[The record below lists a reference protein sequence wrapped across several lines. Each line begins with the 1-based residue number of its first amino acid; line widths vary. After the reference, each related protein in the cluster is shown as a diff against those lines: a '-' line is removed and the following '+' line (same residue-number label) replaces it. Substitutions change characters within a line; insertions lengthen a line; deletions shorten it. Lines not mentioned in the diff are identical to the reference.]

1 MTNRIWKYSL
11 AAALAAVVLAVVGIA
26 CAAEEPADPQQP
38 AAARAAAPAA
48 EAAFPTGQEPVVA
61 PSQEQQQPAQ
71 AAPARA
77 PSLPNPAQAA
87 AAASGTTAGPTAR
100 TGEDPAMVMAME
112 GYMPPKLEPG
122 AYPAT
127 RFCDHCP
134 TPKQFNESP
143 TSASLARQGAILPL
157 EQRLAVPED
166 VLIYM
171 PGDEIGQ
178 YGGQM
183 RATTR
188 GNIELIEGMTMMS
201 GLGGSPDAIFNVPVG
216 FKAFETNEDATVFT
230 INIRRGMRWHS
241 GYPFTM
247 EDIRFALEDQ
257 MLNKELM
264 PGLPAVL
271 KSPITGNDMRINF
284 VDDSTFTVNFDDPN
298 WSFAES
304 SAVRVFAG
312 IKGCPRCFVSP
323 SHVQKRFH
331 IKYNASEI
339 PALLEEYDQP
349 NWTKLVTT
357 IRCVICYNGHPS
369 EAIPMEFDPNYIYKG
384 EHYIPSLGGWY
395 IDSGGTRQGGGDL
408 IVHDRNHYYYGA
420 DPEGNQLP
428 YAEGWL
434 NVTTGSREV
443 AVFRTMGGE
452 SDYTRHDLATE
463 EMPLYLANSEKGDY
477 SVLKHD
483 LTDGADSTF
492 VVNQEYVEDP
502 EIGHLLRTK
511 DFRIAL
517 SLAWN
522 RDGTNEALAAG
533 LGVPQNMMP
542 HSSTP
547 YFAGEEYRIVDT
559 EYDLDRAKSIM
570 EKMGYTD
577 GNGDGYYDKKDGS
590 GPLTLNFLSYWVH
603 WPYAKWVAN
612 DWDKLGIKVTT
623 KEESPWSY
631 TNAIPPTEY
640 FAFFASP
647 EGGTNPWSNMWNR
660 VAPTTKD
667 AQGPAIGQYFATRG
681 EEGMAPTGGDPKY
694 QDIYGNMA
702 PDGTYPA
709 DIDNQLIR
717 YQEIISEGLVRALLD
732 PYRVDIGKELFRE
745 NALDKYKIGGLAY
758 SGIFRAL
765 KLKRNNVRNVQK
777 NWMGSGPIE
786 AYYFEDGVDNANH
799 PGNRSKRYSSV
810 NFLDPG
816 YWD

>member
-1 MTNRIWKYSL
+1 MRNRIWQYSL
-11 AAALAAVVLAVVGIA
+11 AAAFAAVVLAVVGIA

-48 EAAFPTGQEPVVA
+48 AADYPAGEVPEA
-61 PSQEQQQPAQ
+61 PSQVQQQPAA

-87 AAASGTTAGPTAR
+87 AAATGSAAGPAAR
-100 TGEDPAMVMAME
+100 TGQDPTAVME
-112 GYMPPKLEPG
+112 EYMYTAPDLVPG

-127 RFCDHCP
+127 RFCDHCT
-134 TPKQFNESP
+134 TPKSFSESP
-143 TSASLARQGAILPL
+143 ASASLARQGAILPL
-157 EQRLAVPED
+157 EDRLAVPED

-201 GLGGSPDAIFNVPVG
+201 GLGGSPDGIFNVPVG
-216 FKAFETNEDATVFT
+216 FKTFETNDDATVFT
-230 INIRRGMRWHS
+230 FEIRRGMRWHS

-247 EDIRFALEDQ
+247 EDVRFALEEQ

-331 IKYNASEI
+331 IKYNSSEI

-349 NWTKLVTT
+349 NWTKLITT
-357 IRCVICYNGHPS
+357 IRCVICFNGHPS
-369 EAIPMEFDPNYIYKG
+369 EAIPQEFDPNYIYKG
-384 EHYIPSLGGWY
+384 THYIPSLGGWY
-395 IDSGGTRQGGGDL
+395 VDSGGTQQGGGDL
-408 IVHDRNHYYYGA
+408 IAHTRNHYFYAA

-428 YAEGWL
+428 YAEGFL
-434 NVTTGSREV
+434 NITTGSREV
-443 AVFRTMGGE
+443 AVFRTMNGE

-477 SVLKHD
+477 SVLMHVSP
-483 LTDGADSTF
+483 DGSDSTF

-502 EIGHLLRTK
+502 EVGSLMRTK

-517 SLAWN
+517 SLAWD
-522 RDGTNEALAAG
+522 RVGTNEALAAG

-547 YFAGEEYRIVDT
+547 YFPGEEYRIVDA
-559 EYDLDRAKSIM
+559 EYDLDRAKSLM

-577 GNGDGYYDKKDGS
+577 GDGDGYLDRKDGS
-590 GPLTLNFLSYWVH
+590 GPLTLSFYSYWVH
-603 WPYAKWVAN
+603 WPYAQWLVE
-612 DWDKLGIKVTT
+612 DWKKLGIKVNTT
-623 KEESPWSY
+623 EEAPWKY
-631 TNAIPPTEY
+631 TNSIPPTEY
-640 FAFFASP
+640 FAFFAST
-647 EGGTNPWSNMWNR
+647 EGGTNPWANMWNR
-660 VAPTTKD
+660 VAPTTQD
-667 AQGPAIGQYFATRG
+667 PQGPGIGKYFATRG
-681 EEGMAPTGGDPKY
+681 EEGMAPTGPDAAY
-694 QDIYGNMA
+694 TDVYGNMA
-702 PDGTYPA
+702 PEGTYPA
-709 DIDNQLIR
+709 DIDGKLIR
-717 YQEIISEGLVRALLD
+717 YQEIISEGLTRALLD
-732 PYRVDIGKELFRE
+732 PVRVDMAKELFRD
-745 NALDKYKIGGLAY
+745 NALDKYKIGGLGF

-765 KLKRNNVRNVQK
+765 KLKRNNLRNVQK
-777 NWMGSGPIE
+777 NWVGGAPIE
-786 AYYFEDGVDNANH
+786 AYYFEDGMDNYNN

>member
-1 MTNRIWKYSL
+1 MKDRIWKYSL
-11 AAALAAVVLAVVGIA
+11 AAAFAAVVLAVVGIA

-48 EAAFPTGQEPVVA
+48 EAAYPAGEVPEA
-61 PSQEQQQPAQ
+61 PSQVQQQPAP
-71 AAPARA
+71 AAPAMA
-77 PSLPNPAQAA
+77 PQQPAPAQAA
-87 AAASGTTAGPTAR
+87 AAAAGTTAGPAAR
-100 TGEDPAMVMAME
+100 TGEDPSTVME
-112 GYMPPKLEPG
+112 EYMYMAPDLEPG

-134 TPKQFNESP
+134 TPAKFNESP
-143 TSASLARQGAILPL
+143 ASAALARQGAILPL
-157 EQRLAVPED
+157 DQRLAVPED

-171 PGDEIGQ
+171 PGDEIGL

-201 GLGGSPDAIFNVPVG
+201 GLGGSPDGIFNVPVG
-216 FKAFETNEDATVFT
+216 FKTFETNDDATVFT
-230 INIRRGMRWHS
+230 FNIRRGMRWHS

-312 IKGCPRCFVSP
+312 IKGCPRCFISP

-331 IKYNASEI
+331 IKYNATEI

-357 IRCVICYNGHPS
+357 IRCVICYSGHPS

-384 EHYIPSLGGWY
+384 THYIPSLGGWY
-395 IDSGGTRQGGGDL
+395 VDSGATRQGGGDL
-408 IVHDRNHYYYGA
+408 IAHVRNHYFYGA

-428 YAEGWL
+428 YVEGFL

-443 AVFRTMGGE
+443 AVFRTMNGE

-477 SVLKHD
+477 SVLMHVSP
-483 LTDGADSTF
+483 DGSDTTIVA
-492 VVNQEYVEDP
+492 NQEYIEDP
-502 EIGHLLRTK
+502 EVGSLLRTK

-517 SLAWN
+517 SLAWD
-522 RDGTNEALAAG
+522 RVAFNEALAAG

-547 YFAGEEYRIVDT
+547 YFPGEDYRIVDT
-559 EYDLDRAKSIM
+559 EYDLDRAKSLM
-570 EKMGYTD
+570 EKLGYSD

-590 GPLTLNFLSYWVH
+590 GPLTLRLHGNWIF
-603 WPYAKWVAN
+603 WPYTQWVAE
-612 DWDKLGIKVTT
+612 DWKKLGINVTI
-623 KEESPWSY
+623 KEESPTSK
-631 TNAIPPTEY
+631 TNMTPPEEY
-640 FAFFASP
+640 FYFFTST
-647 EGGTNPWSNMWNR
+647 EGGTNPWANMWNR

-667 AQGPAIGQYFATRG
+667 GQGPGMGQYFATRG
-681 EEGMAPTGGDPKY
+681 EEGMAPTGPDAQY
-694 QDIYGNMA
+694 TDAYGNMA
-702 PDGTYPA
+702 PEGTYPA
-709 DIDNQLIR
+709 DIDGKMQR
-717 YQEIISEGLVRALLD
+717 YQEIIADGLTRALLD
-732 PYRVDIGKELFRE
+732 PVRVDAAKELFAD
-745 NALDKYKIGGLAY
+745 NAESKYKIGGL
-758 SGIFRAL
+758 GFTGNFRAL
-765 KLKRNNVRNVQK
+765 KLRRNNMRNVQK
-777 NWMGSGPIE
+777 NWVGGAPIE
-786 AYYFEDGVDNANH
+786 AYYFEDGIDNVNH

>member
-1 MTNRIWKYSL
+1 MRDRIWKYSL
-11 AAALAAVVLAVVGIA
+11 AAAFAAVVLAVAGIA
-26 CAAEEPADPQQP
+26 CAAEEAADPQQP
-38 AAARAAAPAA
+38 AVARAAAPAA
-48 EAAFPTGQEPVVA
+48 EAAYPAGEVPDA
-61 PSQEQQQPAQ
+61 PSQVQQQPAA

-77 PSLPNPAQAA
+77 AALPLAAQAAQAA
-87 AAASGTTAGPTAR
+87 AGSAAGPAAR
-100 TGEDPAMVMAME
+100 TGEDPATVME
-112 GYMPPKLEPG
+112 EYMYMAPKLEPG
-122 AYPAT
+122 EYPAT
-127 RFCDHCP
+127 RFCDHCA
-134 TPKQFNESP
+134 TPKKFNESP

-183 RATTR
+183 RVTTR

-216 FKAFETNEDATVFT
+216 FKTFDTNEDATVFT
-230 INIRRGMRWHS
+230 FNIRRGMRWHS

-247 EDIRFALEDQ
+247 EDVRFALEEQ

-331 IKYNASEI
+331 IKYNATEI
-339 PALLEEYDQP
+339 PALLEEYDVP
-349 NWTKLVTT
+349 NWTKLILR
-357 IRCVICYNGHPS
+357 IRCVICFEGHPS
-369 EAIPMEFDPNYIYKG
+369 EAIPKEFDINYIYKG
-384 EHYIPSLGGWY
+384 DHYIPSLGGWF
-395 IDSGGTRQGGGDL
+395 IQENGDGL
-408 IVHDRNHYYYGA
+408 ITHDRNHYYYGA

-434 NVTTGSREV
+434 NVVAGSREV
-443 AVFRTMGGE
+443 AIFRTMNGE

-502 EIGHLLRTK
+502 EIGHLLRTT
-511 DFRIAL
+511 DFRVAL
-517 SLAWN
+517 SLAWD

-547 YFAGEEYRIVDT
+547 YFAGEEYRLIDT
-559 EYDLDRAKSIM
+559 EYDLDRAKSLM

-603 WPYAKWVAN
+603 WPYAQWVAN

-631 TNAIPPTEY
+631 TNVIPPTEY

-667 AQGPAIGQYFATRG
+667 AQGPGMGQYFATRG
-681 EEGMAPTGGDPKY
+681 EEGMAPTGPDEKY

-732 PYRVDIGKELFRE
+732 PYRVEIGKELFRE
-745 NALDKYKIGGLAY
+745 NAIDKYKIGGLAY

-777 NWMGSGPIE
+777 NWMGGGPIE
-786 AYYFEDGVDNANH
+786 AYYFEDGIDNVNN
-799 PGNRSKRYSSV
+799 PGNRSRRYSSV
-810 NFLDPG
+810 NFLDPR

>member
-1 MTNRIWKYSL
+1 MKDRIWKYSL
-11 AAALAAVVLAVVGIA
+11 IAAFAAVVLAVVGIA
-26 CAAEEPADPQQP
+26 CAAEEPEDPQQP

-48 EAAFPTGQEPVVA
+48 EAAYPAGEVPDA
-61 PSQEQQQPAQ
+61 PSQVQQQPAP

-77 PSLPNPAQAA
+77 PALPQAAQAA
-87 AAASGTTAGPTAR
+87 AAAVGTTAGPAAR
-100 TGEDPAMVMAME
+100 TGEDPATATEEYMYMA
-112 GYMPPKLEPG
+112 PKLEPG

-134 TPKQFNESP
+134 TPAKFNEAPS
-143 TSASLARQGAILPL
+143 SAALARQGAILPL
-157 EQRLAVPED
+157 EDRLAVPED

-171 PGDEIGQ
+171 PGNEIGI

-183 RATTR
+183 RTSTR

-201 GLGGSPDAIFNVPVG
+201 GLGGSPNGLFNVPVG
-216 FKAFETNEDATVFT
+216 FKTFITNDDATVFT
-230 INIRRGMRWHS
+230 FNIRRGMRWHS

-247 EDIRFALEDQ
+247 EDVRFALEEQ

-349 NWTKLVTT
+349 SWTKLLLR
-357 IRCVICYNGHPS
+357 IRCVTCFEGHPS
-369 EAIPMEFDPNYIYKG
+369 EAIPTEFDINYIYKG
-384 EHYIPSLGGWY
+384 EHYIPSLGGWFV
-395 IDSGGTRQGGGDL
+395 DENGDGL
-408 IVHDRNHYYYGA
+408 ITHARNHYFYSA

-428 YAEGWL
+428 YIDGFL
-434 NVTTGSREV
+434 NVMTGSREV
-443 AVFRTMGGE
+443 AVFRTMNGE

-477 SVLKHD
+477 SVLMHVSP
-483 LTDGADSTF
+483 DGADTTI
-492 VVNQEYVEDP
+492 VANQEYIEDP
-502 EIGHLLRTK
+502 EVGSLLRTK

-517 SLAWN
+517 SLAWD
-522 RDGTNEALAAG
+522 RVAFNEALAAG

-547 YFAGEEYRIVDT
+547 YFPGESYRVVDT
-559 EYDLDRAKSIM
+559 EHDLDRARSLM
-570 EKMGYTD
+570 EKLGYSD
-577 GNGDGYYDKKDGS
+577 GDGDGFYDKKDGS
-590 GPLTLNFLSYWVH
+590 GPLTLRLHGNWIF
-603 WPYAKWVAN
+603 WPYTQWVAE
-612 DWDKLGIKVTT
+612 DWKKLGINVTI
-623 KEESPWSY
+623 KEESPTSK
-631 TNAIPPTEY
+631 TNMTPPEEY
-640 FAFFASP
+640 FYFFTST
-647 EGGTNPWSNMWNR
+647 EGGTNPWANMWNR

-667 AQGPAIGQYFATRG
+667 GQGPGMGQYFATRG
-681 EEGMAPTGGDPKY
+681 EEGMAPTGPDAKY
-694 QDIYGNMA
+694 TDAYGNMA

-709 DIDNQLIR
+709 DIDGKMQR
-717 YQEIISEGLVRALLD
+717 YQEIIADGLTRALLD
-732 PYRVDIGKELFRE
+732 PVRVDAAKELFAD
-745 NALDKYKIGGLAY
+745 NAESKYKIGGL
-758 SGIFRAL
+758 GFTGNFRAL

-777 NWMGSGPIE
+777 NWVGGAPIE
-786 AYYFEDGVDNANH
+786 AYYFEDGIDNVNN
-799 PGNRSKRYSSV
+799 PGNRSRRYSSV